1 MERNTIQI
9 QHMKFR
15 ISNWQKFDL
24 TGFCLP
30 FLIGAPCVE
39 LKFVPSRTSGPCR
52 ASTINAFFSNHV
64 GVTKLLDFKSSCMFK
79 IEGRQSIK
87 SIEIY

>member
-39 LKFVPSRTSGPCR
+39 LKFVPSRNSGPR
-52 ASTINAFFSNHV
+52 RTFTINAFSPNHV
-64 GVTKLLDFKSSCMFK
+64 GVTKLLDFKCPAFSK
-79 IEGRQSIK
+79 LKEGNL
-87 SIEIY
+87 